1 METLNRDL
9 LVMMHQIHGE
19 ICMTFP
25 EIGKEES
32 IFS

>member
-1 METLNRDL
+1 METLNWDL
-9 LVMMHQIHGE
+9 LVTMHQIHGE

-25 EIGKEES
+25 KTGKEES